1 MGFPIGTT
9 SDDPRYAKPPEC
21 TLLFSTGTQRSPT
34 AVLRAWRSGTTLHT
48 EPMRCLP
55 TPRAVEV
62 LGRSKLTLL
71 RYARDGHL
79 TPGVHFFRGPY
90 QNSPITWDV
99 ERCQQRFAE
108 LARMP
113 APLPKGMARSAE
125 GRRRS

>member
-1 MGFPIGTT
+1 
-9 SDDPRYAKPPEC
+9 
-21 TLLFSTGTQRSPT
+21 
-34 AVLRAWRSGTTLHT
+34 
-48 EPMRCLP
+48 MRCLP

-90 QNSPITWDV
+90 QNSPITLDV

-113 APLPKGMARSAE
+113 TSLSCQASASSGSCTSEGARQAMHGE
-125 GRRRS
+125 GVRRLS